1 MMIIYEFFIIDY
13 ILVLKLFGNK
23 NGSMT
28 KLYNAL
34 LMLRIVFM
42 NAHCICLC
50 MLETYI
56 YNSVSHTIDFLYS
69 LIKLIGKFHILNDR

>member
-1 MMIIYEFFIIDY
+1 MNISWFN

-23 NGSMT
+23 NGSRT

-34 LMLRIVFM
+34 IMLRIVFM
-42 NAHCICLC
+42 HVHCIRLC

-56 YNSVSHTIDFLYS
+56 YNSVSYTCTIDFLYI
-69 LIKLIGKFHILNDR
+69 LIKLINKFNILNDR